1 MQLEYNKVR
10 NQVKNIE
17 EEIWKISITKKQK
30 KIQRPYGATSSQNL
44 KLWTGDLHVDPEDI
58 KSIKMEDNKV
68 NANILSEYFS
78 SVFTKEPEGDV
89 LAAEP

>member
-1 MQLEYNKVR
+1 
-10 NQVKNIE
+10 
-17 EEIWKISITKKQK
+17 
-30 KIQRPYGATSSQNL
+30 
-44 KLWTGDLHVDPEDI
+44 LHVDPEDI

-78 SVFTKEPEGDV
+78 SVFTNEPEGDV